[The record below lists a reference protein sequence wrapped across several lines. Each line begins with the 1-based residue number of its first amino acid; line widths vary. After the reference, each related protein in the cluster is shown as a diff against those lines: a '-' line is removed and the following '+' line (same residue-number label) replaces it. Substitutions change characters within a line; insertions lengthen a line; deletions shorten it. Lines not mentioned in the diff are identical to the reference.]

1 MGCSSEKVLFKCNTV
16 IWKSLSAGRKLYI
29 YACVIWRI
37 GGFTICCILEILN
50 FSFLAGQKC
59 SRVAMLNLQIVPMT
73 MFQLRQLLLICQIR
87 SLFYVPKP
95 LLTPVPEE
103 TAVWLEESWGWFPTS
118 LIYLPLLFIF
128 SIYRALL
135 LQVPAVNSDLVMI
148 GLLFS
153 YLSWVSFSID
163 HRFAN
168 LTRDLLN
175 KSGVRVPPVIN
186 LEEVL
191 NMVFNGS
198 GYYFV
203 ITLNVV
209 EDVCMNGEIFW
220 GLNFLVYYRLS

>member
-1 MGCSSEKVLFKCNTV
+1 
-16 IWKSLSAGRKLYI
+16 
-29 YACVIWRI
+29 
-37 GGFTICCILEILN
+37 
-50 FSFLAGQKC
+50 
-59 SRVAMLNLQIVPMT
+59 
-73 MFQLRQLLLICQIR
+73 
-87 SLFYVPKP
+87 
-95 LLTPVPEE
+95 
-103 TAVWLEESWGWFPTS
+103 
-118 LIYLPLLFIF
+118 
-128 SIYRALL
+128 
-135 LQVPAVNSDLVMI
+135 
-148 GLLFS
+148 
-153 YLSWVSFSID
+153 VSFSID

-209 EDVCMNGEIFW
+209 EDVCMNGEIFG